1 MTEYDWL
8 KPGQEIFEEEIVE
21 TSFKPYL
28 ETWSPVR
35 FKKSVADT
43 LYKVQE
49 SLPFPIKIVD
59 NTVRKDVKIAAQEQ
73 YFKDLAQWK
82 EQGFWTTAGGKRTE
96 KEPDY
101 QAGEKSF
108 HIYGQAFDLNQEDP
122 NMQNPIL
129 WEALRKAGF
138 SQPRPEE
145 EWYHWSIGEV
155 TAKNT
160 GGPVTQPLYSDR
172 RYII

>member
-49 SLPFPIKIVD
+49 SLPFPID
-59 NTVRKDVKIAAQEQ
+59 RKSV
-73 YFKDLAQWK
+73 
-82 EQGFWTTAGGKRTE
+82 
-96 KEPDY
+96 
-101 QAGEKSF
+101 
-108 HIYGQAFDLNQEDP
+108 
-122 NMQNPIL
+122 
-129 WEALRKAGF
+129 
-138 SQPRPEE
+138 
-145 EWYHWSIGEV
+145 V
-155 TAKNT
+155 
-160 GGPVTQPLYSDR
+160 
-172 RYII
+172 